1 MKPAAVLWTGGK
13 DSALALHAA
22 AAHGCEAR
30 CLVTFAPPEPDFLAH
45 PLPVMALQARSLG
58 LPHRVLTVAKPF
70 ETGYEAALR
79 TLRDEAGIECVVTG
93 DIAAVDGRPNWI
105 AERCHAVGMQAC
117 LPQWG
122 RDREALLGQL
132 LEAGFRVRI
141 SCVDTQR
148 LDADWVG
155 RELDAEAIAGLRSIH
170 LRNGL
175 DMCGENGEYH
185 TLVVDGPS
193 FARPVAIRDWTLK
206 IAGPLA
212 YMHIRDAVLA

>member
-93 DIAAVDGRPNWI
+93 DIAAVDGRPTGSPS
-105 AERCHAVGMQAC
+105 AAMPSAC
-117 LPQWG
+117 RRACRSG
-122 RDREALLGQL
+122 A
-132 LEAGFRVRI
+132 
-141 SCVDTQR
+141 
-148 LDADWVG
+148 
-155 RELDAEAIAGLRSIH
+155 AIAKRCWGNCWKPDSGSGFPASIPKDSM
-170 LRNGL
+170 RIGSA
-175 DMCGENGEYH
+175 GSS
-185 TLVVDGPS
+185 TPKPS
-193 FARPVAIRDWTLK
+193 PDCAVSTSGTVWICAARTANTTR
-206 IAGPLA
+206 GG
-212 YMHIRDAVLA
+212 